1 MTSQEMEEK
10 AKAVAKTIEEK
21 VDAFNS
27 KLDNVNE
34 KLNDGSKQSKAI
46 IWGVAAI
53 IAAII
58 IYFKQH

>member
-1 MTSQEMEEK
+1 MTPQEMEEK
-10 AKAVAKTIEEK
+10 AMAVAKTIEEK
-21 VDAFNS
+21 VDTFNV
-27 KLDNVNE
+27 KLESLNE

-46 IWGVAAI
+46 IWTIAAV

>member
-1 MTSQEMEEK
+1 MTPEQIEEK
-10 AKAVAKTIEEK
+10 AAAALKTFEEK
-21 VDAFNS
+21 VDVFNA

-46 IWGVAAI
+46 IWTIAAV